1 MTSTERKVT
10 VRWAGRGQVYEGR
23 WGDGSPILLDS
34 ASMEGPSPTEALLLS
49 LATCMAVDIKVIL
62 EKGRVPVQGVAIDVL
77 GERAPTP
84 PRRFTSIRMDVR
96 VDGPSAQD
104 QAKMERAVRLSRE
117 TYCSVF
123 QTLRRDLDVEIVAT
137 RG

>member
-23 WGDGSPILLDS
+23 WDGASPILLDS
-34 ASMEGPSPTEALLLS
+34 DSAEGPSPTEALLLS

-62 EKGRVPVQGVAIDVL
+62 EKGRVPVEGVSIEVA
-77 GERAPTP
+77 GQRAPSP
-84 PRRFTSIRMDVR
+84 PRRFTSIRMDIR
-96 VDGPSAQD
+96 VDGPSAED
-104 QAKMERAVRLSRE
+104 QAKIERAVRLSRE

-123 QTLRRDLDVEIVAT
+123 QTLRQDLDVEIAAT